1 MILRLLFSSMFEKGL
16 VIVATS
22 NRAPTDLYKNGLQR
36 DLFVPFIDMLMD
48 SRLVTVHS
56 ISESQVDYRMRK
68 YEQHVNE
75 SSNKSNNNDDSFKA
89 ASTSSLESHYL
100 HPLSNNNI
108 QIFNDSVLRLARETK
123 STISSSTSAEGGAGV
138 TSLNITVYGHSVRVP
153 CKVVGRRLA
162 RFHFSDLCDVAL
174 GVADYI
180 EIGNIFHTI
189 YLSHVPRFNL
199 MNRNILRRFINLID
213 AMYEDNV
220 TIFIL
225 AETDVMRLL
234 DVTDEEK
241 ASCPFD
247 EVFAFDRTVSR
258 LLEMQSGSYLVNARK
273 KRPRELEKAR
283 SILKK
288 HQVHRNGTDTDIG
301 SGNGNGSGS
310 ASNKLTVACL
320 QEIW

>member
-1 MILRLLFSSMFEKGL
+1 MFEKGL

-75 SSNKSNNNDDSFKA
+75 SSNKSSNKSSNNDDSFKV
-89 ASTSSLESHYL
+89 ASTSSLNQLESHYL

-153 CKVVGRRLA
+153 CKVVGRRIA
-162 RFHFSDLCDVAL
+162 RFHFNDLCDVAL

-234 DVTDEEK
+234 DVADEEK

-258 LLEMQSGSYLVNARK
+258 LLEMQSGSYLINARK
-273 KRPRELEKAR
+273 KRPRELEKVR

-288 HQVHRNGTDTDIG
+288 HQVHRNGTDIG
-301 SGNGNGSGS
+301 NDNDNDSGSGS